1 MIAILRVKKCSLP
14 GTTVGTFTGAA
25 NGGQTFGFEVR
36 VDGTAIERN
45 YLAGARVELTLSAQS
60 VSKLSLVTSA
70 TMYSEIRG
78 VARELSREEM
88 TS

>member
-1 MIAILRVKKCSLP
+1 
-14 GTTVGTFTGAA
+14 
-25 NGGQTFGFEVR
+25 VR

-60 VSKLSLVTSA
+60 VSKLSLVTGA
-70 TMYSEIRG
+70 IYSEIRG
-78 VARELSREEM
+78 VAREQPSREEM

>member
-1 MIAILRVKKCSLP
+1 VKKCSLP

-25 NGGQTFGFEVR
+25 NGGQMFGFEVR

-60 VSKLSLVTSA
+60 VSKLSLVTGA
-70 TMYSEIRG
+70 IYSEIRG

>member
-1 MIAILRVKKCSLP
+1 
-14 GTTVGTFTGAA
+14 
-25 NGGQTFGFEVR
+25 VR

-60 VSKLSLVTSA
+60 VCKLSLVTGA
-70 TMYSEIRG
+70 TMHSEIRG

>member
-1 MIAILRVKKCSLP
+1 MIANLKGQEMRLP

-45 YLAGARVELTLSAQS
+45 
-60 VSKLSLVTSA
+60 
-70 TMYSEIRG
+70 
-78 VARELSREEM
+78 
-88 TS
+88 

>member
-1 MIAILRVKKCSLP
+1 
-14 GTTVGTFTGAA
+14 
-25 NGGQTFGFEVR
+25 

-60 VSKLSLVTSA
+60 VSKLSLETGA
-70 TMYSEIRG
+70 NYSEIRG
-78 VARELSREEM
+78 VARELSGEEM